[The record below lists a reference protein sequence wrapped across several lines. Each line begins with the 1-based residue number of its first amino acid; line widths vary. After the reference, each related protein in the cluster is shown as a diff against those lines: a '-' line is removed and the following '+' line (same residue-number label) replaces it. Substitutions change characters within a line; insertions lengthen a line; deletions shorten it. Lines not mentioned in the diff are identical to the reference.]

1 MVAAWTAP
9 TVERVPSELFWGQQG
24 SPLFPTAGVVV
35 DVRSALVRLSIVM
48 LLTSAVWV
56 ALQRAGPALRQRSR
70 WDGATRLIVAGCI
83 GAVWSAMS
91 APLLDEV
98 RLLLVPFRWFFMN
111 SVVIYIYSMATLLL
125 FGVVLHWVAKGF
137 WEV

>member
-1 MVAAWTAP
+1 VVAAWTAP

-83 GAVWSAMS
+83 AESVNDFET
-91 APLLDEV
+91 PVV
-98 RLLLVPFRWFFMN
+98 R
-111 SVVIYIYSMATLLL
+111 I
-125 FGVVLHWVAKGF
+125 
-137 WEV
+137 